1 VYQWCL
7 EVEEEEEGR
16 HHTSPIP
23 PISHH
28 HPYHHHYYYHHSS
41 LLLLLTFHK
50 PKMPPCSGLHV
61 HDMLIILHVLEGEDI
76 PHRITEG
83 RIISGLED
91 QERDA
96 DIGWRRGVVK
106 SKCLTMRLDR
116 HMPP

>member
-1 VYQWCL
+1 
-7 EVEEEEEGR
+7 
-16 HHTSPIP
+16 
-23 PISHH
+23 
-28 HPYHHHYYYHHSS
+28 
-41 LLLLLTFHK
+41 
-50 PKMPPCSGLHV
+50 
-61 HDMLIILHVLEGEDI
+61 MLIILHVLEGEDI